1 MDFNEIRQAIDDVI
15 DENADHQI
23 TAKSLNLLL
32 NDMMTF
38 VKENTNNSS
47 GSSIYVVGPETRE
60 DYVNDD
66 GSEGYRYIVGKEEN
80 LEINKK
86 AYKQIIDNLNNK
98 IGVTVYFSMT
108 EQYEDLEGD
117 VPGFA
122 GMLINAIHEVIISED
137 IDENGNPRLNALYRE
152 NIGKCIIQ
160 MVIYAG
166 GSGQPYIL
174 LENGNVIN
182 PLQY

>member
-1 MDFNEIRQAIDDVI
+1 MTYEEIQNAINNVI
-15 DENADHQI
+15 DENAEHQI

-47 GSSIYVVGPETRE
+47 GSSIYVVGPETKE

-117 VPGFA
+117 APGFA
-122 GMLINAIHEVIISED
+122 GMLINAIYEMIISED
-137 IDENGNPRLNALYRE
+137 TSENGNPRLNALYRE
-152 NIGKCIIQ
+152 NIGKCVIQ
-160 MVIYAG
+160 IVIYAG
-166 GSGQPYIL
+166 SSGQPYL
-174 LENGNVIN
+174 LFENGNVIN